1 VAINPSTAAAVLSST
16 ISAVVI
22 EEDVP
27 ILEILGSWLKDA
39 EGFSCVGQFHDP
51 QTAFTE
57 ILRRKPDVA
66 LVDINLPDL
75 GGIECIR
82 KLKPLLPATQ
92 FITLTLYEDSNRI
105 FEALVAGATGY
116 LLKRTPRA
124 ALISALRDVHAGG
137 SPMTSNIARK
147 VAQSLKQ
154 SQPPRA
160 SQAALSKREDEVL
173 TLLAQGYLGQEIAD
187 LLGIDMPTVSLSIRR
202 VYEKLHAPSR
212 SV

>member
-1 VAINPSTAAAVLSST
+1 VLPST

-51 QTAFTE
+51 ETASAE
-57 ILRRKPDVA
+57 ILKRKPDVA
-66 LVDINLPDL
+66 LVDINLPDFS
-75 GGIECIR
+75 GVECIR

-105 FEALVAGATGY
+105 FDALAAGATGY

-124 ALISALRDVHAGG
+124 ALISAVRDVHAGG

-154 SQPPRA
+154 SQSSRA
-160 SQAALSKREDEVL
+160 AQEELSKRENEVI

-187 LLGIDMPTVSLSIRR
+187 LLGINIPTVSLSVRR
-202 VYEKLHAPSR
+202 VYEKLHARSR
-212 SV
+212 SA